1 VNGADLVAATGAFT
15 RLYGRKPAVAAFA
28 PGRANLVGEHTDY
41 NGGFVLPFA
50 LHLGVT
56 FLAAPRDDD
65 RVRLRTEAYD
75 AGVEFRAGSEPGSGA
90 EVWASYLRGVVAGF
104 YRAGIATGGFDALVV
119 ADLPP
124 GAGLSSSAAL
134 EVSCAT
140 ALEGLCGK
148 RLSQRDKA
156 RLCHQAE
163 HEFAGVPCGIM
174 DQFISVM
181 AEPGHLL
188 LIDCASEETR
198 QVAFSGEEMAVLVVD
213 SGLPHQLA
221 RGGLARRRDECERAA
236 EALGVVTLR
245 ELDAAAFKTTA
256 AGLEPVLYRRAS
268 HVISENRRTLA
279 AAAALETADWQG
291 LGRILA
297 EGHVSQRQD
306 FESTC
311 PEIDWLV
318 RFADDDIGPG
328 GGVLGSRMT
337 GGGFGGSTISL
348 VEARR
353 ADEIGT
359 RIGQAYRNTLGRDCT
374 WFVARPSAG
383 CRLLETAG

>member
-1 VNGADLVAATGAFT
+1 
-15 RLYGRKPAVAAFA
+15 
-28 PGRANLVGEHTDY
+28 
-41 NGGFVLPFA
+41 
-50 LHLGVT
+50 
-56 FLAAPRDDD
+56 
-65 RVRLRTEAYD
+65 
-75 AGVEFRAGSEPGSGA
+75 
-90 EVWASYLRGVVAGF
+90 AGF

-198 QVAFSGEEMAVLVVD
+198 QIAFSGEEMAVLVVD
-213 SGLPHQLA
+213 SGLPHELA

-245 ELDAAAFKTTA
+245 ELDAAAFKTAA

-279 AAAALETADWQG
+279 AVAALETADWQG

-318 RFADDDIGPG
+318 RFAHDDIGPS

-359 RIGQAYRNTLGRDCT
+359 RIGQAYRDTLGRDCT